1 MMRVKVC
8 GMTNSVNIKLVAEAK
23 PDFMGFIFYPG
34 SKRYVGKD
42 PDTALFHNIPESI
55 RKAGVFFNES
65 NDTILDLSVRKG
77 LDLIQLHGDE
87 SPLFCLQLRSSGLT
101 IVKAFSICDDF
112 NFETLGKFMPVCDY
126 FLFDTKTSAPG
137 GSGKKF
143 NWTKL
148 AEYSLDKPFF
158 LSGGI
163 GPDDANLV
171 KSLENSGL
179 FAADINSR
187 FETSP
192 GIKDPVLI
200 KKFIEKINTDIQ

>member
-1 MMRVKVC
+1 MIRVKVC

-34 SKRYVGKD
+34 SQRYIGKD
-42 PDTALFHNIPESI
+42 PDTTLFRNIPENI
-55 RKAGVFFNES
+55 RKAGVFYNES
-65 NDTILDLSVRKG
+65 NDTILDLSFRKG

-87 SPLFCLQLRSSGLT
+87 SPLSCMQLRSSGLT
-101 IVKAFSICDDF
+101 IVKAFSIGDDF

-126 FLFDTKTSAPG
+126 FLFDTKTSTPG

-163 GPDDANLV
+163 SPDDANLV